1 MRENPMKR
9 LSGWVI
15 LILTAALTTIMLP
28 RQATAEEVGDSEY
41 GATYARVRYVEGEAT
56 LLRFMDGE
64 IIQAEINDPLESGDR
79 ATTLDGRLEIG
90 LADGATLWLDEM
102 TSVDLRSLADL
113 ENRYEQTNLLALIE
127 GSIRIDAGDPAD
139 GDSHFQIDTE
149 GGSIYLL
156 SGGSFRVDAERGVT
170 TVSSFR
176 GTAELSGDLGSVL
189 VRSGERASVETG
201 TGPDEARAFNTLRL
215 DDFDRFH
222 DSRVEAYL
230 RRGGDAPIDEIRE
243 AVPDPVRPYVLELSV
258 YGGWH
263 HHGVY
268 GWVWRPAYHGDWGPY
283 ASGRWA
289 WYATGWVWVSYDPW
303 GWAPYHYGRWDHAAG
318 LGWVWIPGARWSGF
332 I

>member
-1 MRENPMKR
+1 MEEDIAAVSGRPGRTKSFIFNNGFARHGEGLLARKSLLMLLGSVPEGAGTRKGRRTTMRENPMKR

-170 TVSSFR
+170 TLSSFR
-176 GTAELSGDLGSVL
+176 GAAELSGDLGSVL
-189 VRSGERASVETG
+189 VRSGERASVEAG
-201 TGPDEARAFNTLRL
+201 DGPDEARAFNTLRL
-215 DDFDRFH
+215 DGFDRFH
-222 DSRVEAYL
+222 DERVEAYL

-243 AVPDPVRPYVLELSV
+243 AVPDSVRPYVFELSV

-263 HHGVY
+263 HHGV
-268 GWVWRPAYHGDWGPY
+268 
-283 ASGRWA
+283 
-289 WYATGWVWVSYDPW
+289 
-303 GWAPYHYGRWDHAAG
+303 
-318 LGWVWIPGARWSGF
+318 
-332 I
+332 